1 MAKLRCRLCGGKLVN
16 NRCTFCGLDNSCY
29 DRDRTYQKTFSD
41 QRRVERNAERG
52 TPAQPV
58 QQPVQPQPVQKQP
71 VQKQPVRQGSVRPAM
86 PAKTA
91 SDPRSVYRKTGAPAP
106 KKSGWIAWITILI
119 IILCAF
125 ISFLSSGGFTLPDSF
140 GSITSDGTYS
150 DPSGESIDWDPY
162 TGVTRDIPADG
173 ETYETV
179 LGTGAYK
186 TGIHL
191 PEGVYEIE
199 SYNPNSKFHLSM
211 RLNYPN
217 GFDKKM
223 AKSDGRDLG
232 KLGGDIMIH
241 GRSGT
246 VGCFPVGDIAIEE
259 IFTICRLAPARRIPE
274 KGTAA
279 EGVVKEGG
287 QNASQGGFYPR
298 KVAVAAWRGSV
309 YRGRE
314 ICNVVVNPVQ
324 YDAAANK
331 ARAYSKI
338 TYKVRFVPKAG
349 ARAMAGA
356 PATKPVILP
365 ADNML
370 GNITMNGA
378 SAKAGDMAVKATG
391 VAAGDDTR
399 DYLIISVDKYAE
411 AVDRFAEWKELLGF
425 RVHKVLKGSWNS
437 DAVKAEV
444 EKAYAE
450 NPALYYLLIV
460 GDHDDVPGQYMEHH
474 ADDGDFSVHYTD
486 LYYGCMDGEGDIR
499 RAINSGVFYVLH
511 RDHGLVDCWENPYFS
526 VKHVDM
532 LQNGDLLPVVFCV
545 NCDNGAFQ
553 ADCLA
558 ERFLRKQGGGA
569 VAVIAASDISYSGY
583 NDALACGLFDAI
595 WPEPGLRP
603 KFPGVNSLGG
613 ETPAPTYELGQILD
627 QAQVRVSETFGS
639 PDPSVSS
646 NEKNDSFCRIVT
658 KEIYHCFGDPSMQI
672 CTEMPAPFS
681 GVSVTRGNGCVTVGN
696 GGETARI
703 TFVNRRTGEV
713 VSHIAPSAVY
723 TTADFEDVDV
733 CVSGHNR
740 IPYIDAG
747 KLTGIESVQ
756 TDKAAADGDEPMYDL
771 SGIRLYKE
779 PQKGI
784 YIKGHKKTVAGER

>member
-1 MAKLRCRLCGGKLVN
+1 MVVATCAEAYARTEVSHKGGVDAPQRTLQRTDDGITVAYTFAGNAPSACNDGDGGCVWRIEGFGLRDAPGGYATPFRVDAFAVPEG
-16 NRCTFCGLDNSCY
+16 CTA
-29 DRDRTYQKTFSD
+29 
-41 QRRVERNAERG
+41 V
-52 TPAQPV
+52 V
-58 QQPVQPQPVQKQP
+58 
-71 VQKQPVRQGSVRPAM
+71 
-86 PAKTA
+86 
-91 SDPRSVYRKTGAPAP
+91 
-106 KKSGWIAWITILI
+106 
-119 IILCAF
+119 
-125 ISFLSSGGFTLPDSF
+125 
-140 GSITSDGTYS
+140 
-150 DPSGESIDWDPY
+150 
-162 TGVTRDIPADG
+162 
-173 ETYETV
+173 ETV
-179 LGTGAYK
+179 DSAFVDY
-186 TGIHL
+186 
-191 PEGVYEIE
+191 
-199 SYNPNSKFHLSM
+199 
-211 RLNYPN
+211 
-217 GFDKKM
+217 D
-223 AKSDGRDLG
+223 
-232 KLGGDIMIH
+232 
-241 GRSGT
+241 
-246 VGCFPVGDIAIEE
+246 
-259 IFTICRLAPARRIPE
+259 CRLAPARRIPE

-356 PATKPVILP
+356 PTTKPVILP

-378 SAKAGDMAVKATG
+378 SAKAGDMAVKAPG

-486 LYYGCMDGEGDIR
+486 LYYGCMDGEGDETPDIYRGRLSVSSPEEAATVVDKIIGYEKRPPTDAGFYERGVNCADYLDNDNGVADDYEDRRYVQTAEEIRAYMLGQGKDVERVYSTNYEITPKYWNRNYFSFGEPIPEDMLKPAFAWDGNEGDIR

-681 GVSVTRGNGCVTVGN
+681 GVLVTRGNGCVTVGN

-756 TDKAAADGDEPMYDL
+756 TDKAAADGDELMYDL
-771 SGIRLYKE
+771 PGIRLYKE

>member
-1 MAKLRCRLCGGKLVN
+1 MVVGTCAEAYARTEVSHKGGVDAPQRTVQRTDDGITVAYMFTGNVPSACNDGDGGCVWRIDGFGLRDAPGGYATPFRVDAFAVPEG
-16 NRCTFCGLDNSCY
+16 CTA
-29 DRDRTYQKTFSD
+29 
-41 QRRVERNAERG
+41 V
-52 TPAQPV
+52 V
-58 QQPVQPQPVQKQP
+58 
-71 VQKQPVRQGSVRPAM
+71 
-86 PAKTA
+86 
-91 SDPRSVYRKTGAPAP
+91 
-106 KKSGWIAWITILI
+106 
-119 IILCAF
+119 
-125 ISFLSSGGFTLPDSF
+125 
-140 GSITSDGTYS
+140 
-150 DPSGESIDWDPY
+150 
-162 TGVTRDIPADG
+162 
-173 ETYETV
+173 ETV
-179 LGTGAYK
+179 DSAFVDY
-186 TGIHL
+186 
-191 PEGVYEIE
+191 
-199 SYNPNSKFHLSM
+199 
-211 RLNYPN
+211 
-217 GFDKKM
+217 D
-223 AKSDGRDLG
+223 
-232 KLGGDIMIH
+232 
-241 GRSGT
+241 
-246 VGCFPVGDIAIEE
+246 
-259 IFTICRLAPARRIPE
+259 CRLAPARRIPE

-411 AVDRFAEWKELLGF
+411 AVDRFAAWKELLGF

-486 LYYGCMDGEGDIR
+486 LYYGCMDGECDETPDIYRGRLSVSSPEEAATVVDKIIGYEKRPPTDAGFYERGVNCADYLDNDNGVADDYEDRRYVQTAEEIRAYMLGQGKDVERVYSTNYEITPKYWNRNYFSFGEPIPEDMLKPAFAWDGNEGDIR

-756 TDKAAADGDEPMYDL
+756 TDKAAADGDGPMYDL

>member
-1 MAKLRCRLCGGKLVN
+1 MVVATCAEAYARTEVSHKGGVDAPQRTVQRTDDGITVAYTFTGNGPSACNAGDGGCVWRIEGFGLRDAPGGYATPFRVDAFAVPEG
-16 NRCTFCGLDNSCY
+16 CTA
-29 DRDRTYQKTFSD
+29 
-41 QRRVERNAERG
+41 V
-52 TPAQPV
+52 V
-58 QQPVQPQPVQKQP
+58 
-71 VQKQPVRQGSVRPAM
+71 
-86 PAKTA
+86 
-91 SDPRSVYRKTGAPAP
+91 
-106 KKSGWIAWITILI
+106 
-119 IILCAF
+119 
-125 ISFLSSGGFTLPDSF
+125 
-140 GSITSDGTYS
+140 
-150 DPSGESIDWDPY
+150 
-162 TGVTRDIPADG
+162 
-173 ETYETV
+173 ETV
-179 LGTGAYK
+179 DSAFVDY
-186 TGIHL
+186 
-191 PEGVYEIE
+191 
-199 SYNPNSKFHLSM
+199 
-211 RLNYPN
+211 
-217 GFDKKM
+217 D
-223 AKSDGRDLG
+223 
-232 KLGGDIMIH
+232 
-241 GRSGT
+241 
-246 VGCFPVGDIAIEE
+246 
-259 IFTICRLAPARRIPE
+259 CRLAPARRIPE

-287 QNASQGGFYPR
+287 QNASQGGFFPR
-298 KVAVAAWRGSV
+298 NVAAAAGRVDV

-314 ICNVVVNPVQ
+314 ICNIVVNPVQ

-331 ARAYSKI
+331 ARAYTRI

-349 ARAMAGA
+349 ARTAAGA
-356 PATKPVILP
+356 PAAKPVVLP
-365 ADNML
+365 GDNML

-460 GDHDDVPGQYMEHH
+460 GDHDDVPGQYVEHH
-474 ADDGDFSVHYTD
+474 ADDGHFSVHYTD
-486 LYYGCMDGEGDIR
+486 LYYGCMDGEGDETPDIYRGRLSVSSPEEAATVVDKIIGYEKTPPTDAGFYERGVNCADYLDNDNGVADDYEDRRYVQTAEEIR
-499 RAINSGVFYVLH
+499 AYMLGQGKDVERVYSTNYEITPKYWNRNYFSFGEPIPEDMLKPAFAWDGNEGDIRAAINGGVFYVLH

-756 TDKAAADGDEPMYDL
+756 TDKAAADGDGPMYDL

>member
-1 MAKLRCRLCGGKLVN
+1 MVVATCAEAYARTEVSHKGGVDAPQRTVQRTDDGITVAYTFAGNAPSACNDGDGGCVWRIEGFGLRDAPGGYATPFRVDAFAVPEG
-16 NRCTFCGLDNSCY
+16 CTA
-29 DRDRTYQKTFSD
+29 
-41 QRRVERNAERG
+41 V
-52 TPAQPV
+52 V
-58 QQPVQPQPVQKQP
+58 
-71 VQKQPVRQGSVRPAM
+71 
-86 PAKTA
+86 
-91 SDPRSVYRKTGAPAP
+91 
-106 KKSGWIAWITILI
+106 
-119 IILCAF
+119 
-125 ISFLSSGGFTLPDSF
+125 
-140 GSITSDGTYS
+140 
-150 DPSGESIDWDPY
+150 
-162 TGVTRDIPADG
+162 
-173 ETYETV
+173 ETV
-179 LGTGAYK
+179 DSAFVDY
-186 TGIHL
+186 
-191 PEGVYEIE
+191 
-199 SYNPNSKFHLSM
+199 
-211 RLNYPN
+211 
-217 GFDKKM
+217 D
-223 AKSDGRDLG
+223 
-232 KLGGDIMIH
+232 
-241 GRSGT
+241 
-246 VGCFPVGDIAIEE
+246 
-259 IFTICRLAPARRIPE
+259 CRLAPARRIPE

-486 LYYGCMDGEGDIR
+486 LYYGCMDGEGDETPDIYRGRLSVSSPEEAATVVDKIIGYEKRPPTDAGFYERGVNCADYLDNDNGVADDYEDRRYVQTAEEIRAYMLGQGKDVERVYSTNYEITPKYWNRNYFSFGEPIPEDMLKPAFAWDGNEGDIR

-756 TDKAAADGDEPMYDL
+756 TDKAAADGDGPMYDL

>member
-1 MAKLRCRLCGGKLVN
+1 MVVATCAEAYARTEVSHKGGVEAPQRTVQRTDDGITVAYTFTGNGPSACNARDGGCVWRIEGFGLRDAPGGYATPFRVDAFAVPEG
-16 NRCTFCGLDNSCY
+16 CT
-29 DRDRTYQKTFSD
+29 T
-41 QRRVERNAERG
+41 V
-52 TPAQPV
+52 V
-58 QQPVQPQPVQKQP
+58 
-71 VQKQPVRQGSVRPAM
+71 
-86 PAKTA
+86 
-91 SDPRSVYRKTGAPAP
+91 
-106 KKSGWIAWITILI
+106 
-119 IILCAF
+119 
-125 ISFLSSGGFTLPDSF
+125 
-140 GSITSDGTYS
+140 
-150 DPSGESIDWDPY
+150 
-162 TGVTRDIPADG
+162 
-173 ETYETV
+173 ETV
-179 LGTGAYK
+179 DSAFVDY
-186 TGIHL
+186 
-191 PEGVYEIE
+191 
-199 SYNPNSKFHLSM
+199 
-211 RLNYPN
+211 
-217 GFDKKM
+217 D
-223 AKSDGRDLG
+223 
-232 KLGGDIMIH
+232 
-241 GRSGT
+241 
-246 VGCFPVGDIAIEE
+246 
-259 IFTICRLAPARRIPE
+259 CRLAPARRIPE

-279 EGVVKEGG
+279 EGVVKESG
-287 QNASQGGFYPR
+287 QNASQGGFFPR
-298 KVAVAAWRGSV
+298 NVAVAAWRGSV

-486 LYYGCMDGEGDIR
+486 LYYGCMDGEDDETPDIYRGRLSVSSPEEAATVVDKIIGYEKTPPTDAGFYERGVNCADYLDNDNGVADDYEDRRYVQTAEEIRAYMLGQGKDVERVYSTNYEITPKYWNRNYFSFGEPIPEDMLKPAFAWDGNEGDIR

>member
-1 MAKLRCRLCGGKLVN
+1 MLVVAAWAGAYARPEMPQDGGVEAPQRTVQRTDDGITVAYTFTGNGPSACNARDGGCVWRIEGFGLRDAPGGYATPFRVDAFAVPEG
-16 NRCTFCGLDNSCY
+16 CT
-29 DRDRTYQKTFSD
+29 T
-41 QRRVERNAERG
+41 V
-52 TPAQPV
+52 V
-58 QQPVQPQPVQKQP
+58 
-71 VQKQPVRQGSVRPAM
+71 
-86 PAKTA
+86 
-91 SDPRSVYRKTGAPAP
+91 
-106 KKSGWIAWITILI
+106 
-119 IILCAF
+119 
-125 ISFLSSGGFTLPDSF
+125 
-140 GSITSDGTYS
+140 
-150 DPSGESIDWDPY
+150 
-162 TGVTRDIPADG
+162 
-173 ETYETV
+173 ETV
-179 LGTGAYK
+179 DSAFVDY
-186 TGIHL
+186 
-191 PEGVYEIE
+191 
-199 SYNPNSKFHLSM
+199 
-211 RLNYPN
+211 
-217 GFDKKM
+217 D
-223 AKSDGRDLG
+223 
-232 KLGGDIMIH
+232 
-241 GRSGT
+241 
-246 VGCFPVGDIAIEE
+246 
-259 IFTICRLAPARRIPE
+259 CRLAPARRIPE

-287 QNASQGGFYPR
+287 QNASQGGFFPR
-298 KVAVAAWRGSV
+298 NVAAAAGRVDV
-309 YRGRE
+309 YRGQE
-314 ICNVVVNPVQ
+314 ICNIVVNPVQ

-331 ARAYSKI
+331 ARAYTRI

-349 ARAMAGA
+349 ARTAAGA
-356 PATKPVILP
+356 PAAKPVVLP
-365 ADNML
+365 GDNML

-437 DAVKAEV
+437 DEVKAEV

-486 LYYGCMDGEGDIR
+486 LYYGCMDGECDETPDIYRGRLSVSSPEEAATVVDKIIGYEKRPPTDAGFYERGVNCADYLDNDNGVADDYEDRRYVQTAEEIRAYMLGQGKDVERVYSTNYEITPKYWNRNYFSFGEPIPEDMLKPAFAWDGNEGDIR

-723 TTADFEDVDV
+723 TTTDFEDVDV

>member
-1 MAKLRCRLCGGKLVN
+1 MVVATCAEAYARTEVSHKGGVDAPQRTLQRTDDGITVAYTFAGNAPSACNDGDGGCVWRIDGFGLRDAPGCYATPFRVDAFAVPEG
-16 NRCTFCGLDNSCY
+16 CTA
-29 DRDRTYQKTFSD
+29 
-41 QRRVERNAERG
+41 V
-52 TPAQPV
+52 V
-58 QQPVQPQPVQKQP
+58 
-71 VQKQPVRQGSVRPAM
+71 
-86 PAKTA
+86 
-91 SDPRSVYRKTGAPAP
+91 
-106 KKSGWIAWITILI
+106 
-119 IILCAF
+119 
-125 ISFLSSGGFTLPDSF
+125 
-140 GSITSDGTYS
+140 
-150 DPSGESIDWDPY
+150 
-162 TGVTRDIPADG
+162 
-173 ETYETV
+173 ETV
-179 LGTGAYK
+179 DSAFVDY
-186 TGIHL
+186 
-191 PEGVYEIE
+191 
-199 SYNPNSKFHLSM
+199 
-211 RLNYPN
+211 
-217 GFDKKM
+217 D
-223 AKSDGRDLG
+223 
-232 KLGGDIMIH
+232 
-241 GRSGT
+241 
-246 VGCFPVGDIAIEE
+246 
-259 IFTICRLAPARRIPE
+259 CRLAPARRIPE

-486 LYYGCMDGEGDIR
+486 LYYGCMDGECDETPDIYRGRLSVSSPEEAATVVDKIIGYEKRPPTDAGFYERGVNCADYLDNDNGVADDYEDRRYVQTAEEIRAYMLGQGKDVERVYSTNYEITPKYWNRNYFSFGEPIPEDMLKPAFAWDGNEGDIR

-740 IPYIDAG
+740 IAYIDAG

-756 TDKAAADGDEPMYDL
+756 TDKAAADGDGPMYDL

>member
-1 MAKLRCRLCGGKLVN
+1 MLVVAAWAGAYARPEMPQDGGVDAPQRTLQRTDDGITVAYTFAGNAPSACNDGDGGCVWRIDGFGLRDAPGGYATPFRVDAFAVPEG
-16 NRCTFCGLDNSCY
+16 CTA
-29 DRDRTYQKTFSD
+29 
-41 QRRVERNAERG
+41 V
-52 TPAQPV
+52 V
-58 QQPVQPQPVQKQP
+58 
-71 VQKQPVRQGSVRPAM
+71 
-86 PAKTA
+86 
-91 SDPRSVYRKTGAPAP
+91 
-106 KKSGWIAWITILI
+106 
-119 IILCAF
+119 
-125 ISFLSSGGFTLPDSF
+125 
-140 GSITSDGTYS
+140 
-150 DPSGESIDWDPY
+150 
-162 TGVTRDIPADG
+162 
-173 ETYETV
+173 ETV
-179 LGTGAYK
+179 DSAFVDY
-186 TGIHL
+186 
-191 PEGVYEIE
+191 
-199 SYNPNSKFHLSM
+199 
-211 RLNYPN
+211 
-217 GFDKKM
+217 D
-223 AKSDGRDLG
+223 
-232 KLGGDIMIH
+232 
-241 GRSGT
+241 
-246 VGCFPVGDIAIEE
+246 
-259 IFTICRLAPARRIPE
+259 CRLAPARRIPE

-486 LYYGCMDGEGDIR
+486 LYYGCMDGECDETPDIYRGRLSVSSPEEAATVVDKIIGYEKRPPTDAGFYERGVNCADYLDNDNGVADDYEDRRYVQTAEEIRAYMLGQGKDVERVYSTNYEITPKYWNRNYFSFGEPIPEDMLKPAFAWDGNEGDIR

-756 TDKAAADGDEPMYDL
+756 TDKAAADGDGPMYDL

-784 YIKGHKKTVAGER
+784 YIKDHKKTVAGER

>member
-1 MAKLRCRLCGGKLVN
+1 MLVVAAWAGAYARPEMPQDGGVEAPQRTVQRTDDGITVAYTFTGNGPSACNARDGGCVWRIEGFGLRDAPGGYATPFRVDAFAVPEG
-16 NRCTFCGLDNSCY
+16 CT
-29 DRDRTYQKTFSD
+29 T
-41 QRRVERNAERG
+41 V
-52 TPAQPV
+52 V
-58 QQPVQPQPVQKQP
+58 
-71 VQKQPVRQGSVRPAM
+71 
-86 PAKTA
+86 
-91 SDPRSVYRKTGAPAP
+91 
-106 KKSGWIAWITILI
+106 
-119 IILCAF
+119 
-125 ISFLSSGGFTLPDSF
+125 
-140 GSITSDGTYS
+140 
-150 DPSGESIDWDPY
+150 
-162 TGVTRDIPADG
+162 
-173 ETYETV
+173 ETV
-179 LGTGAYK
+179 DSAFVDY
-186 TGIHL
+186 
-191 PEGVYEIE
+191 
-199 SYNPNSKFHLSM
+199 
-211 RLNYPN
+211 
-217 GFDKKM
+217 D
-223 AKSDGRDLG
+223 
-232 KLGGDIMIH
+232 
-241 GRSGT
+241 
-246 VGCFPVGDIAIEE
+246 
-259 IFTICRLAPARRIPE
+259 CRLAPARRIPE

-287 QNASQGGFYPR
+287 QNASQGGFFPR
-298 KVAVAAWRGSV
+298 NVAAAAGRVDV

-486 LYYGCMDGEGDIR
+486 LYYGCMDGECDETPDIYRGRLSVSSPEEAATVVDKIIGYEKRPPTDAGFYERGVNCADYLDNDNGVADDYEDRRYVQTAEEIRAYMLGQGKDVERVYSTNYEITPKYWNRNYFSFGEPIPEDMLKPAFAWDGNEGDIR

-658 KEIYHCFGDPSMQI
+658 KEIYHCFGDPSLQI
-672 CTEMPAPFS
+672 RTEMPAPFS

>member
-1 MAKLRCRLCGGKLVN
+1 MVVATCAEAYARTEVSHKGGVDAPQRTVQRTDDGITVAYMFTGNVPSACNAGDGGCVWRIEGFGLRDAPGGYATPFRVDAFAVPEG
-16 NRCTFCGLDNSCY
+16 CTA
-29 DRDRTYQKTFSD
+29 
-41 QRRVERNAERG
+41 V
-52 TPAQPV
+52 V
-58 QQPVQPQPVQKQP
+58 
-71 VQKQPVRQGSVRPAM
+71 
-86 PAKTA
+86 
-91 SDPRSVYRKTGAPAP
+91 
-106 KKSGWIAWITILI
+106 
-119 IILCAF
+119 
-125 ISFLSSGGFTLPDSF
+125 
-140 GSITSDGTYS
+140 
-150 DPSGESIDWDPY
+150 
-162 TGVTRDIPADG
+162 
-173 ETYETV
+173 ETV
-179 LGTGAYK
+179 DSAFVDY
-186 TGIHL
+186 
-191 PEGVYEIE
+191 
-199 SYNPNSKFHLSM
+199 
-211 RLNYPN
+211 
-217 GFDKKM
+217 D
-223 AKSDGRDLG
+223 
-232 KLGGDIMIH
+232 
-241 GRSGT
+241 
-246 VGCFPVGDIAIEE
+246 
-259 IFTICRLAPARRIPE
+259 CRLAPARRIPE

-486 LYYGCMDGEGDIR
+486 LYYGCMDGECDETPDIYRGRLSVSSPEEAATVVDKIIGYEKRPPTDAGFYERGVNCADYLDNDNGVADDYEDRRYVQTAEEIRAYMLGQGKDVERVYSTNYEITPKYWNRNYFSFGEPIPEDMLKPAFAWDGNEGDIR

>member
-1 MAKLRCRLCGGKLVN
+1 MVVATCAEAYARTEVSHKGGVDAPQRTVQRTDDGITVAYMFTGNVPSACNAGDGGCVWRIEGFGLRDAPGGYATPFRVDAFAVPEG
-16 NRCTFCGLDNSCY
+16 CTA
-29 DRDRTYQKTFSD
+29 
-41 QRRVERNAERG
+41 V
-52 TPAQPV
+52 V
-58 QQPVQPQPVQKQP
+58 
-71 VQKQPVRQGSVRPAM
+71 
-86 PAKTA
+86 
-91 SDPRSVYRKTGAPAP
+91 
-106 KKSGWIAWITILI
+106 
-119 IILCAF
+119 
-125 ISFLSSGGFTLPDSF
+125 
-140 GSITSDGTYS
+140 
-150 DPSGESIDWDPY
+150 
-162 TGVTRDIPADG
+162 
-173 ETYETV
+173 ETV
-179 LGTGAYK
+179 DSAFVDY
-186 TGIHL
+186 
-191 PEGVYEIE
+191 
-199 SYNPNSKFHLSM
+199 
-211 RLNYPN
+211 
-217 GFDKKM
+217 D
-223 AKSDGRDLG
+223 
-232 KLGGDIMIH
+232 
-241 GRSGT
+241 
-246 VGCFPVGDIAIEE
+246 
-259 IFTICRLAPARRIPE
+259 CRLAPARRIPE

-279 EGVVKEGG
+279 EGVVKESG
-287 QNASQGGFYPR
+287 QNASQGGFFPR
-298 KVAVAAWRGSV
+298 NVAAAAGRVDV

-331 ARAYSKI
+331 ARAYTKI
-338 TYKVRFVPKAG
+338 TYRVRFVPKSG

-370 GNITMNGA
+370 GNITMNVA

-486 LYYGCMDGEGDIR
+486 LYYGCMDGECDETPDIYRGRLSVSSPEEAATVVDKIIGYEKTPPTDAGFYERGVNCADYLDNDNGVADDYEDRRYVQTAEEIRAYMLGQGKDVERVYSTNYEITPKYWNRNYFSFGEPIPEDMLKPAFAWDGNEGDIR

>member
-1 MAKLRCRLCGGKLVN
+1 MKRVYGISKLLVAALVVATCAEAYARTEVSHKGGVEAPQRTVQRTDDGITVAYTFTGNGPSACNARDGGCVWRIEGFGLRDAPGGYATPFRVDAFAVPEG
-16 NRCTFCGLDNSCY
+16 CT
-29 DRDRTYQKTFSD
+29 T
-41 QRRVERNAERG
+41 V
-52 TPAQPV
+52 V
-58 QQPVQPQPVQKQP
+58 
-71 VQKQPVRQGSVRPAM
+71 
-86 PAKTA
+86 
-91 SDPRSVYRKTGAPAP
+91 
-106 KKSGWIAWITILI
+106 
-119 IILCAF
+119 
-125 ISFLSSGGFTLPDSF
+125 
-140 GSITSDGTYS
+140 
-150 DPSGESIDWDPY
+150 
-162 TGVTRDIPADG
+162 
-173 ETYETV
+173 ETV
-179 LGTGAYK
+179 DSAFVDY
-186 TGIHL
+186 
-191 PEGVYEIE
+191 
-199 SYNPNSKFHLSM
+199 
-211 RLNYPN
+211 
-217 GFDKKM
+217 D
-223 AKSDGRDLG
+223 
-232 KLGGDIMIH
+232 
-241 GRSGT
+241 
-246 VGCFPVGDIAIEE
+246 
-259 IFTICRLAPARRIPE
+259 CRLAPARRIPE

-279 EGVVKEGG
+279 EGVVKESG
-287 QNASQGGFYPR
+287 QNASQGGFFPR
-298 KVAVAAWRGSV
+298 NVAIAAWRGSV

-411 AVDRFAEWKELLGF
+411 AVDRFAAWKELLGF

-486 LYYGCMDGEGDIR
+486 LYYGCMDGEDDETPDIYRGRLSVSSPEEAATVVDKIIGYEKTPPTDAGFYERGVNCADYLDNDNGVADDYEDRRYVQTAEEIRAYMLGQGKDVERVYSTNYEITPKYWTRNYFSFGEPIPEDMLKPAFAWDGNEGDIR

>member
-1 MAKLRCRLCGGKLVN
+1 MLVVAAWAGAYARPEMPQDGGVEAPQRTVQRTDDGITVAYTFTGNGPSACNARDGGCVWRIEGFGLRDAPGGYATPFRVDAFAVPEG
-16 NRCTFCGLDNSCY
+16 CT
-29 DRDRTYQKTFSD
+29 T
-41 QRRVERNAERG
+41 V
-52 TPAQPV
+52 V
-58 QQPVQPQPVQKQP
+58 
-71 VQKQPVRQGSVRPAM
+71 
-86 PAKTA
+86 
-91 SDPRSVYRKTGAPAP
+91 
-106 KKSGWIAWITILI
+106 
-119 IILCAF
+119 
-125 ISFLSSGGFTLPDSF
+125 
-140 GSITSDGTYS
+140 
-150 DPSGESIDWDPY
+150 
-162 TGVTRDIPADG
+162 
-173 ETYETV
+173 ETV
-179 LGTGAYK
+179 DSAFVDY
-186 TGIHL
+186 
-191 PEGVYEIE
+191 
-199 SYNPNSKFHLSM
+199 
-211 RLNYPN
+211 
-217 GFDKKM
+217 D
-223 AKSDGRDLG
+223 
-232 KLGGDIMIH
+232 
-241 GRSGT
+241 
-246 VGCFPVGDIAIEE
+246 
-259 IFTICRLAPARRIPE
+259 CRLAPARRIPE

-287 QNASQGGFYPR
+287 QNASQGGFFPR
-298 KVAVAAWRGSV
+298 NVAAAAGRVDV

-486 LYYGCMDGEGDIR
+486 LYYGCMDGECDETPDIYRGRLSVSSPEEAATVVDKIIGYEKRPPTDAGFYERGVNCADYLDNDNGVADDYEDRRYVQTAEEIRAYMLGQGKDVERVYSTNYEITPKYWNRNYFSFGEPIPEDMLKPAFAWDGSEGDIR

>member
-1 MAKLRCRLCGGKLVN
+1 MVVATCAEAYARTEVSHKGGVEAPQRTVQRTDDGITVAYTFTGNGPSACNARDGGCVWRIEGFGLRDAPGGYATPFRVDAFAVPEG
-16 NRCTFCGLDNSCY
+16 CT
-29 DRDRTYQKTFSD
+29 T
-41 QRRVERNAERG
+41 V
-52 TPAQPV
+52 V
-58 QQPVQPQPVQKQP
+58 
-71 VQKQPVRQGSVRPAM
+71 
-86 PAKTA
+86 
-91 SDPRSVYRKTGAPAP
+91 
-106 KKSGWIAWITILI
+106 
-119 IILCAF
+119 
-125 ISFLSSGGFTLPDSF
+125 
-140 GSITSDGTYS
+140 
-150 DPSGESIDWDPY
+150 
-162 TGVTRDIPADG
+162 
-173 ETYETV
+173 ETV
-179 LGTGAYK
+179 DSAFVDY
-186 TGIHL
+186 
-191 PEGVYEIE
+191 
-199 SYNPNSKFHLSM
+199 
-211 RLNYPN
+211 
-217 GFDKKM
+217 D
-223 AKSDGRDLG
+223 
-232 KLGGDIMIH
+232 
-241 GRSGT
+241 
-246 VGCFPVGDIAIEE
+246 
-259 IFTICRLAPARRIPE
+259 CRLAPARRIPE

-279 EGVVKEGG
+279 EGVVKESG
-287 QNASQGGFYPR
+287 QNASQGGFFPR
-298 KVAVAAWRGSV
+298 NVAVAAWRGSV

-411 AVDRFAEWKELLGF
+411 AVDRFAAWKELLGF

-486 LYYGCMDGEGDIR
+486 LYYGCMDGEDDETPDIYRGRLSVSSPEEAATVVDKIIGYEKTPPTDAGFYERGVNCADYLDNDNGVADDYEDRRYVQTAEEIRAYMLGQGKDVERVYSTNYEITPKYWNRNYFSFGEPIPEDMLKPAFAWDGNEGDIR

>member
-1 MAKLRCRLCGGKLVN
+1 MVVATCAEAYARTEVSHKGGVDAPQRTVQRTDDGITVAYTFAGNAPSACNDGDGGCVWRIEGFGLRDAPGGYATPFRVDAFAVPEG
-16 NRCTFCGLDNSCY
+16 CTA
-29 DRDRTYQKTFSD
+29 
-41 QRRVERNAERG
+41 V
-52 TPAQPV
+52 V
-58 QQPVQPQPVQKQP
+58 
-71 VQKQPVRQGSVRPAM
+71 
-86 PAKTA
+86 
-91 SDPRSVYRKTGAPAP
+91 
-106 KKSGWIAWITILI
+106 
-119 IILCAF
+119 
-125 ISFLSSGGFTLPDSF
+125 
-140 GSITSDGTYS
+140 
-150 DPSGESIDWDPY
+150 
-162 TGVTRDIPADG
+162 
-173 ETYETV
+173 ETV
-179 LGTGAYK
+179 DSAFVDY
-186 TGIHL
+186 
-191 PEGVYEIE
+191 
-199 SYNPNSKFHLSM
+199 
-211 RLNYPN
+211 
-217 GFDKKM
+217 D
-223 AKSDGRDLG
+223 
-232 KLGGDIMIH
+232 
-241 GRSGT
+241 
-246 VGCFPVGDIAIEE
+246 
-259 IFTICRLAPARRIPE
+259 CRLAPARRIPE

-349 ARAMAGA
+349 ARATAGA

-486 LYYGCMDGEGDIR
+486 LYYGCMDGECDETPDIYRGRLSVSSPEEAATVVDKIIGYEKRPPTDAGFYERGVNCADYLDNDNGVADDYEDRRYVQTAEEIRAYMLGQGKDVERVYSTNYEITPKYWNRNYFSFGEPIPEDMLKPAFAWDGNEGDIR

-756 TDKAAADGDEPMYDL
+756 TDKAAADGDGPMYDL

>member
-1 MAKLRCRLCGGKLVN
+1 MVVATCAEAYARTEVSHKGGVDAPQRTLQRTDDGITVAYTFAGNAPSACNDGDGGCVWRIDGFGLRDAPGGYATPFRVDAFAVPEG
-16 NRCTFCGLDNSCY
+16 CT
-29 DRDRTYQKTFSD
+29 T
-41 QRRVERNAERG
+41 V
-52 TPAQPV
+52 V
-58 QQPVQPQPVQKQP
+58 
-71 VQKQPVRQGSVRPAM
+71 
-86 PAKTA
+86 
-91 SDPRSVYRKTGAPAP
+91 
-106 KKSGWIAWITILI
+106 
-119 IILCAF
+119 
-125 ISFLSSGGFTLPDSF
+125 
-140 GSITSDGTYS
+140 
-150 DPSGESIDWDPY
+150 
-162 TGVTRDIPADG
+162 
-173 ETYETV
+173 ETV
-179 LGTGAYK
+179 DSAFVDY
-186 TGIHL
+186 
-191 PEGVYEIE
+191 
-199 SYNPNSKFHLSM
+199 
-211 RLNYPN
+211 
-217 GFDKKM
+217 D
-223 AKSDGRDLG
+223 
-232 KLGGDIMIH
+232 
-241 GRSGT
+241 
-246 VGCFPVGDIAIEE
+246 
-259 IFTICRLAPARRIPE
+259 CRLAPARRIPE

-287 QNASQGGFYPR
+287 QNASQGGFFPR
-298 KVAVAAWRGSV
+298 NVAAAAGRVDV

-437 DAVKAEV
+437 DEVKAEV

-486 LYYGCMDGEGDIR
+486 LYYGCMDGECDETPDIYRGRLSVSSPEEAATVVDKIIGYEKTPPTDAGFYERGVNCADYLDNDNGVADDYEDRRYVQTAEEIRAYMLGQGKDVERVYSTNYEITPKYWNRNYFSFGEPIPEDMLKPAFAWDGNEGDIR
-499 RAINSGVFYVLH
+499 AAINGGVFYVLH

>member
-1 MAKLRCRLCGGKLVN
+1 MVVATCAEAYARTEVSHKGGVDAPQRTVQRTDDGITVAYTFAGNAPSACNDGDGGCVWRIEGFGLRDAPGGYAAPFRVDAFAVPEG
-16 NRCTFCGLDNSCY
+16 CTA
-29 DRDRTYQKTFSD
+29 
-41 QRRVERNAERG
+41 V
-52 TPAQPV
+52 V
-58 QQPVQPQPVQKQP
+58 
-71 VQKQPVRQGSVRPAM
+71 
-86 PAKTA
+86 
-91 SDPRSVYRKTGAPAP
+91 
-106 KKSGWIAWITILI
+106 
-119 IILCAF
+119 
-125 ISFLSSGGFTLPDSF
+125 
-140 GSITSDGTYS
+140 
-150 DPSGESIDWDPY
+150 
-162 TGVTRDIPADG
+162 
-173 ETYETV
+173 ETV
-179 LGTGAYK
+179 DSAFVDY
-186 TGIHL
+186 
-191 PEGVYEIE
+191 
-199 SYNPNSKFHLSM
+199 
-211 RLNYPN
+211 
-217 GFDKKM
+217 D
-223 AKSDGRDLG
+223 
-232 KLGGDIMIH
+232 
-241 GRSGT
+241 
-246 VGCFPVGDIAIEE
+246 
-259 IFTICRLAPARRIPE
+259 CRLAPARRIPE

-486 LYYGCMDGEGDIR
+486 LYYGCMDGEGDETPDIYRGRLSVSSPEEAATVVDKIIGYEKRPPTDAGFYERGVNCADYLDNDNGVADDYEDRRYVQTAEEIRAYMLGQGKDVERVYSTNYEITPKYWNRNYFSFGEPIPEDMLKPAFAWDGNEGDIR

-756 TDKAAADGDEPMYDL
+756 TDKAAADGDGPMYDL

>member
-1 MAKLRCRLCGGKLVN
+1 MVVATCAEAYARTEVSHKGGVDAPQRTVQRTDDGITVAYTFAGNAPSACNDGDGGCVWRIDGFGLRDAPGGYATPFRVDAFAVPEG
-16 NRCTFCGLDNSCY
+16 CTA
-29 DRDRTYQKTFSD
+29 
-41 QRRVERNAERG
+41 V
-52 TPAQPV
+52 V
-58 QQPVQPQPVQKQP
+58 
-71 VQKQPVRQGSVRPAM
+71 
-86 PAKTA
+86 
-91 SDPRSVYRKTGAPAP
+91 
-106 KKSGWIAWITILI
+106 
-119 IILCAF
+119 
-125 ISFLSSGGFTLPDSF
+125 
-140 GSITSDGTYS
+140 
-150 DPSGESIDWDPY
+150 
-162 TGVTRDIPADG
+162 
-173 ETYETV
+173 ETV
-179 LGTGAYK
+179 DSAFVDY
-186 TGIHL
+186 
-191 PEGVYEIE
+191 
-199 SYNPNSKFHLSM
+199 
-211 RLNYPN
+211 
-217 GFDKKM
+217 D
-223 AKSDGRDLG
+223 
-232 KLGGDIMIH
+232 
-241 GRSGT
+241 
-246 VGCFPVGDIAIEE
+246 
-259 IFTICRLAPARRIPE
+259 CRLAPARRIPE

-378 SAKAGDMAVKATG
+378 SAKAGDMAVKATD

-486 LYYGCMDGEGDIR
+486 LYYGCMDGECDETPDIYRGRLSVSSPEEAATVVDKIIGYEKRPPTDAGFYERGVNCADYLDNDNGVADDYEDRRYVQTAEEIRAYMLGQGKDVERVYSTNYEITPKYWNRNYFSFGEPIPEDMLKPAFAWDGNEGDIR
-499 RAINSGVFYVLH
+499 RAINGGVFYVLH

-756 TDKAAADGDEPMYDL
+756 TDKAAADGDGPMYDL

>member
-1 MAKLRCRLCGGKLVN
+1 MVVATCAEAYARTEVSRKGGVDAPQRTLQRTDDGITVAYTFAGNAPSACNDGDGGCVWRIDGFGLRDAPGGYATPFRVDAFAVPEG
-16 NRCTFCGLDNSCY
+16 CTA
-29 DRDRTYQKTFSD
+29 
-41 QRRVERNAERG
+41 V
-52 TPAQPV
+52 V
-58 QQPVQPQPVQKQP
+58 
-71 VQKQPVRQGSVRPAM
+71 
-86 PAKTA
+86 
-91 SDPRSVYRKTGAPAP
+91 
-106 KKSGWIAWITILI
+106 
-119 IILCAF
+119 
-125 ISFLSSGGFTLPDSF
+125 
-140 GSITSDGTYS
+140 
-150 DPSGESIDWDPY
+150 
-162 TGVTRDIPADG
+162 
-173 ETYETV
+173 ETV
-179 LGTGAYK
+179 DSAFVDY
-186 TGIHL
+186 
-191 PEGVYEIE
+191 
-199 SYNPNSKFHLSM
+199 
-211 RLNYPN
+211 
-217 GFDKKM
+217 D
-223 AKSDGRDLG
+223 
-232 KLGGDIMIH
+232 
-241 GRSGT
+241 
-246 VGCFPVGDIAIEE
+246 
-259 IFTICRLAPARRIPE
+259 CRLAPARRIPE

-279 EGVVKEGG
+279 EGVIKEGG

-298 KVAVAAWRGSV
+298 KVAVAAWRGFV

-331 ARAYSKI
+331 ARAYTKI
-338 TYKVRFVPKAG
+338 TYRVRFVPKAG
-349 ARAMAGA
+349 ARATAGA

-486 LYYGCMDGEGDIR
+486 LYYGCMDGECDETPDIYRGRLSVSSPEEAATVVDKIIGYEKRPPTDAGFYERGVNCADYLDNDNGVADDYEDRRYVQTAEEIRAYMLGQGKDVERVYSTNYEITPKYWNRNYFSFGEPIPEDMLKPAFAWDGNEGDIR

>member
-1 MAKLRCRLCGGKLVN
+1 MVVATCAEAYARTEVSHKGGVDAPQRTVQRTDDGITVAYTFTGNGPSACNAGDGGCVWRIEGFGLRDAPGGYATPFRVDAFAVPEG
-16 NRCTFCGLDNSCY
+16 CTA
-29 DRDRTYQKTFSD
+29 
-41 QRRVERNAERG
+41 V
-52 TPAQPV
+52 V
-58 QQPVQPQPVQKQP
+58 
-71 VQKQPVRQGSVRPAM
+71 
-86 PAKTA
+86 
-91 SDPRSVYRKTGAPAP
+91 
-106 KKSGWIAWITILI
+106 
-119 IILCAF
+119 
-125 ISFLSSGGFTLPDSF
+125 
-140 GSITSDGTYS
+140 
-150 DPSGESIDWDPY
+150 
-162 TGVTRDIPADG
+162 
-173 ETYETV
+173 ETV
-179 LGTGAYK
+179 DSAFVDY
-186 TGIHL
+186 
-191 PEGVYEIE
+191 
-199 SYNPNSKFHLSM
+199 
-211 RLNYPN
+211 
-217 GFDKKM
+217 D
-223 AKSDGRDLG
+223 
-232 KLGGDIMIH
+232 
-241 GRSGT
+241 
-246 VGCFPVGDIAIEE
+246 
-259 IFTICRLAPARRIPE
+259 CRLAPARRIPE

-287 QNASQGGFYPR
+287 QNASQGGFFPR
-298 KVAVAAWRGSV
+298 NVAAAAGRVDV

-314 ICNVVVNPVQ
+314 ICNIVVNPVQ

-331 ARAYSKI
+331 ARAYTRI

-349 ARAMAGA
+349 ARTAAGA
-356 PATKPVILP
+356 PAAKPVVLP
-365 ADNML
+365 GDNML

-460 GDHDDVPGQYMEHH
+460 GDHDDVPGQYVEHH

-486 LYYGCMDGEGDIR
+486 LYYGCMDGEGDETPDIYRGRLSVSSPEEAATVVDKIIGYEKTPPTDAGFYERGVNCADYLDNDNGVADDYEDRRYVQTAEEIR
-499 RAINSGVFYVLH
+499 AYMLGQGKDVERVYSTNYEITPKYWNRNYFSFGEPIPEDMLKPAFAWDGNEGDIRAAINGGVFYVLH

-756 TDKAAADGDEPMYDL
+756 TDKAAADGDGPMYDL

>member
-1 MAKLRCRLCGGKLVN
+1 MVVATCAEAYARTEVSHKGGVDAPQRTVQRTDDGITVAYTFAGNAPSACNDGDGGCVWRIDGFGLRDAPGGYATPFRVDAFAVPEG
-16 NRCTFCGLDNSCY
+16 CTA
-29 DRDRTYQKTFSD
+29 
-41 QRRVERNAERG
+41 V
-52 TPAQPV
+52 V
-58 QQPVQPQPVQKQP
+58 
-71 VQKQPVRQGSVRPAM
+71 
-86 PAKTA
+86 
-91 SDPRSVYRKTGAPAP
+91 
-106 KKSGWIAWITILI
+106 
-119 IILCAF
+119 
-125 ISFLSSGGFTLPDSF
+125 
-140 GSITSDGTYS
+140 
-150 DPSGESIDWDPY
+150 
-162 TGVTRDIPADG
+162 
-173 ETYETV
+173 ETV
-179 LGTGAYK
+179 DSAFVDY
-186 TGIHL
+186 
-191 PEGVYEIE
+191 
-199 SYNPNSKFHLSM
+199 
-211 RLNYPN
+211 
-217 GFDKKM
+217 D
-223 AKSDGRDLG
+223 
-232 KLGGDIMIH
+232 
-241 GRSGT
+241 
-246 VGCFPVGDIAIEE
+246 
-259 IFTICRLAPARRIPE
+259 CRLAPARRIPE

-486 LYYGCMDGEGDIR
+486 LYYGCMDGEGDETPDIYRGRLSVSSPEEAATVVDKIIGYEKRPPTDAGFYERGVNCADYLDNDNGVADDYEDRRYVQTAEEIRAYMLGQGKDVERVYSTNYEITPKYWNRNWFSFGEPIPEDMLKPAFAWDGNEGDIR

>member
-1 MAKLRCRLCGGKLVN
+1 MVVATCAEAYARTEVSHKGGVDAPQRTLQRTDDGITVAYMFTGNVPSACNAGDGGCVWRIDGFGLRDAPGGYATPFRVDAFAVPEG
-16 NRCTFCGLDNSCY
+16 CTA
-29 DRDRTYQKTFSD
+29 
-41 QRRVERNAERG
+41 V
-52 TPAQPV
+52 V
-58 QQPVQPQPVQKQP
+58 
-71 VQKQPVRQGSVRPAM
+71 
-86 PAKTA
+86 
-91 SDPRSVYRKTGAPAP
+91 
-106 KKSGWIAWITILI
+106 
-119 IILCAF
+119 
-125 ISFLSSGGFTLPDSF
+125 
-140 GSITSDGTYS
+140 
-150 DPSGESIDWDPY
+150 
-162 TGVTRDIPADG
+162 
-173 ETYETV
+173 ETV
-179 LGTGAYK
+179 DSAFVDY
-186 TGIHL
+186 
-191 PEGVYEIE
+191 
-199 SYNPNSKFHLSM
+199 
-211 RLNYPN
+211 
-217 GFDKKM
+217 D
-223 AKSDGRDLG
+223 
-232 KLGGDIMIH
+232 
-241 GRSGT
+241 
-246 VGCFPVGDIAIEE
+246 
-259 IFTICRLAPARRIPE
+259 CRLAPARRIPE

-298 KVAVAAWRGSV
+298 KVAAAAGRVDV

-486 LYYGCMDGEGDIR
+486 LYYGCMDGECDETPDIYRGRLSVSSPEEAATVVDKIIGYEKRPPTDAGFYERGVNCADYLDNDNGVADDYEDRRYVQTAEEIRAYMLGQGKDVERVYSTNYEITPKYWNRNYFSFGEPIPEDMLKPAFAWDGNEGDIR

-740 IPYIDAG
+740 IPYIDTG

-756 TDKAAADGDEPMYDL
+756 TDKAAADGDGPMYDL

>member
-1 MAKLRCRLCGGKLVN
+1 MVVATCAEAYARTEVSHKGGVDAPQRTLQRTDDGITVAYTFAGNAPSACNDGDGGCVWRIDGFGLRDAPGGYATPFRVDAFAVPEG
-16 NRCTFCGLDNSCY
+16 CTA
-29 DRDRTYQKTFSD
+29 
-41 QRRVERNAERG
+41 V
-52 TPAQPV
+52 V
-58 QQPVQPQPVQKQP
+58 
-71 VQKQPVRQGSVRPAM
+71 
-86 PAKTA
+86 
-91 SDPRSVYRKTGAPAP
+91 
-106 KKSGWIAWITILI
+106 
-119 IILCAF
+119 
-125 ISFLSSGGFTLPDSF
+125 
-140 GSITSDGTYS
+140 
-150 DPSGESIDWDPY
+150 
-162 TGVTRDIPADG
+162 
-173 ETYETV
+173 ETV
-179 LGTGAYK
+179 DSAFVDY
-186 TGIHL
+186 
-191 PEGVYEIE
+191 
-199 SYNPNSKFHLSM
+199 
-211 RLNYPN
+211 
-217 GFDKKM
+217 D
-223 AKSDGRDLG
+223 
-232 KLGGDIMIH
+232 
-241 GRSGT
+241 
-246 VGCFPVGDIAIEE
+246 
-259 IFTICRLAPARRIPE
+259 CRLAPARRIPE

-411 AVDRFAEWKELLGF
+411 AVDRFAAWKELLGF

-486 LYYGCMDGEGDIR
+486 LYYGCMDGECDETPDIYRGRLSVSSPEEAATVVDKIIGYEKRPPTDAGFYERGVNCADYLDNDNGVADDYEDRRYVQTAEEIRAYMLGQGKDVERVYSTNYEITPKYWNRNYFSFGEPIPEDMLKPAFAWDGNEGDIR

-756 TDKAAADGDEPMYDL
+756 TDKAAADGDGPMYDL

>member
-1 MAKLRCRLCGGKLVN
+1 MVVATCAEAYARTEVSHKGGVDAPQRTVQRTDDGITVAYTFAGNAPSACNDGDGGCVWRIDGFGLRDAPGGYATPFRVDAFAVPEG
-16 NRCTFCGLDNSCY
+16 CTA
-29 DRDRTYQKTFSD
+29 
-41 QRRVERNAERG
+41 V
-52 TPAQPV
+52 V
-58 QQPVQPQPVQKQP
+58 
-71 VQKQPVRQGSVRPAM
+71 
-86 PAKTA
+86 
-91 SDPRSVYRKTGAPAP
+91 
-106 KKSGWIAWITILI
+106 
-119 IILCAF
+119 
-125 ISFLSSGGFTLPDSF
+125 
-140 GSITSDGTYS
+140 
-150 DPSGESIDWDPY
+150 
-162 TGVTRDIPADG
+162 
-173 ETYETV
+173 ETV
-179 LGTGAYK
+179 DSAFVDY
-186 TGIHL
+186 
-191 PEGVYEIE
+191 
-199 SYNPNSKFHLSM
+199 
-211 RLNYPN
+211 
-217 GFDKKM
+217 D
-223 AKSDGRDLG
+223 
-232 KLGGDIMIH
+232 
-241 GRSGT
+241 
-246 VGCFPVGDIAIEE
+246 
-259 IFTICRLAPARRIPE
+259 CRLAPARRIPE

-287 QNASQGGFYPR
+287 QNASQGGFFPR
-298 KVAVAAWRGSV
+298 NVAAAAGRVDV

-486 LYYGCMDGEGDIR
+486 LYYGCMDGEGDETPDIYRGRLSVSSPEEAATVVDKIIGYEKTPPTDAGFYERGVNCADYLDNDNGVADDYEDRRYVQTAEEIRAYMLGQGKDVERVYSTNYEITPKYWNRNYFSFGEPIPEDMLKPAFAWDGNEGDIR

-756 TDKAAADGDEPMYDL
+756 TDKAAADGDGPMYDL

>member
-1 MAKLRCRLCGGKLVN
+1 MVVATCAEAYARTEVSHKGGVDAPQRTLQRTDDGITVAYTFAGNTPSACNDGDGGCVWRIDGFGLRDAPGGYATPFRVDAFAVPEG
-16 NRCTFCGLDNSCY
+16 CTA
-29 DRDRTYQKTFSD
+29 
-41 QRRVERNAERG
+41 V
-52 TPAQPV
+52 V
-58 QQPVQPQPVQKQP
+58 
-71 VQKQPVRQGSVRPAM
+71 
-86 PAKTA
+86 
-91 SDPRSVYRKTGAPAP
+91 
-106 KKSGWIAWITILI
+106 
-119 IILCAF
+119 
-125 ISFLSSGGFTLPDSF
+125 
-140 GSITSDGTYS
+140 
-150 DPSGESIDWDPY
+150 
-162 TGVTRDIPADG
+162 
-173 ETYETV
+173 ETV
-179 LGTGAYK
+179 DSAFVDY
-186 TGIHL
+186 
-191 PEGVYEIE
+191 
-199 SYNPNSKFHLSM
+199 
-211 RLNYPN
+211 
-217 GFDKKM
+217 D
-223 AKSDGRDLG
+223 
-232 KLGGDIMIH
+232 
-241 GRSGT
+241 
-246 VGCFPVGDIAIEE
+246 
-259 IFTICRLAPARRIPE
+259 CRLAPARRIPE

-287 QNASQGGFYPR
+287 QNASQGGFFPR
-298 KVAVAAWRGSV
+298 NVAAAAGRVDV

-411 AVDRFAEWKELLGF
+411 AVDRFAEWKEMLGF

-486 LYYGCMDGEGDIR
+486 LYYGCMDGECDETPDIYRGRLSVSSPEEAATVVDKIIGYEKRPPTDAGFYERGVNCADYLDNDNGVADDYEDRRYVQTAEEIRAYMLGQGKDVERVYSTNYEITPKYWNRNYFSFGEPIPEDMLKPAFAWDGNEGDIR

-756 TDKAAADGDEPMYDL
+756 TDKAAADGDGPMYDL

>member
-1 MAKLRCRLCGGKLVN
+1 MVVATCAEAYARTEVSHKGGVDAPQRTLQRTDDGITVAYTFAGNAPSACNDGDGGCVWRIDGFGLRDAPGGYATPFRVDAFAVPEG
-16 NRCTFCGLDNSCY
+16 CTA
-29 DRDRTYQKTFSD
+29 
-41 QRRVERNAERG
+41 V
-52 TPAQPV
+52 V
-58 QQPVQPQPVQKQP
+58 
-71 VQKQPVRQGSVRPAM
+71 
-86 PAKTA
+86 
-91 SDPRSVYRKTGAPAP
+91 
-106 KKSGWIAWITILI
+106 
-119 IILCAF
+119 
-125 ISFLSSGGFTLPDSF
+125 
-140 GSITSDGTYS
+140 
-150 DPSGESIDWDPY
+150 
-162 TGVTRDIPADG
+162 
-173 ETYETV
+173 ETV
-179 LGTGAYK
+179 DSAFVDY
-186 TGIHL
+186 
-191 PEGVYEIE
+191 
-199 SYNPNSKFHLSM
+199 
-211 RLNYPN
+211 
-217 GFDKKM
+217 D
-223 AKSDGRDLG
+223 
-232 KLGGDIMIH
+232 
-241 GRSGT
+241 
-246 VGCFPVGDIAIEE
+246 
-259 IFTICRLAPARRIPE
+259 CRLAPARRIPE

-486 LYYGCMDGEGDIR
+486 LYYGCMDGEGDETPDIYRGRLSVSSPEEAATVVDKIIGYEKTPPTDAGFYERGVNCADYLDNDNGVADDYEDRRYVQTAEEIRAYMLGQGKDVERVYSTNYEITPKYWNRNWFSFGEPIPEDMLKPAFAWDGNEGDIR

-595 WPEPGLRP
+595 WPVPGLRP

-672 CTEMPAPFS
+672 RTEMPAPFS

-756 TDKAAADGDEPMYDL
+756 TEKAAADGDEPMYDL

>member
-1 MAKLRCRLCGGKLVN
+1 MVVATCAEAYARTEVSHKGGVDAPQRTVQRTDDGITVAYMFTGNVPSACNAGDGGCVWRIEGFGLRDAPGGYATPFRVDAFAVPEG
-16 NRCTFCGLDNSCY
+16 CTA
-29 DRDRTYQKTFSD
+29 
-41 QRRVERNAERG
+41 V
-52 TPAQPV
+52 V
-58 QQPVQPQPVQKQP
+58 
-71 VQKQPVRQGSVRPAM
+71 
-86 PAKTA
+86 
-91 SDPRSVYRKTGAPAP
+91 
-106 KKSGWIAWITILI
+106 
-119 IILCAF
+119 
-125 ISFLSSGGFTLPDSF
+125 
-140 GSITSDGTYS
+140 
-150 DPSGESIDWDPY
+150 
-162 TGVTRDIPADG
+162 
-173 ETYETV
+173 ETV
-179 LGTGAYK
+179 DSAFVDY
-186 TGIHL
+186 
-191 PEGVYEIE
+191 
-199 SYNPNSKFHLSM
+199 
-211 RLNYPN
+211 
-217 GFDKKM
+217 D
-223 AKSDGRDLG
+223 
-232 KLGGDIMIH
+232 
-241 GRSGT
+241 
-246 VGCFPVGDIAIEE
+246 
-259 IFTICRLAPARRIPE
+259 CRLAPARRIPE

-486 LYYGCMDGEGDIR
+486 LYYGCMDGEGDETPDIYRGRLSVSSPEEAATVVDKIIGYEKRPPTDAGFYERGVNCADYLDNDNGVADDYEDRRYVQTAEEIRAYMLGQGKDVERVYSTNYEITPKYWNRNWFSFGEPIPEDMLKPAFAWDGNEGDIR

>member
-1 MAKLRCRLCGGKLVN
+1 MVVATCAEAYARTEVSHKGGVDAPQRTVQRTDDGITVAYMFTGNVPSACNDGDGGCVWRIEGFGLRDAPGGYATPFRVDAFAVPEG
-16 NRCTFCGLDNSCY
+16 CTA
-29 DRDRTYQKTFSD
+29 
-41 QRRVERNAERG
+41 V
-52 TPAQPV
+52 V
-58 QQPVQPQPVQKQP
+58 
-71 VQKQPVRQGSVRPAM
+71 
-86 PAKTA
+86 
-91 SDPRSVYRKTGAPAP
+91 
-106 KKSGWIAWITILI
+106 
-119 IILCAF
+119 
-125 ISFLSSGGFTLPDSF
+125 
-140 GSITSDGTYS
+140 
-150 DPSGESIDWDPY
+150 
-162 TGVTRDIPADG
+162 
-173 ETYETV
+173 ETV
-179 LGTGAYK
+179 DSAFVDY
-186 TGIHL
+186 
-191 PEGVYEIE
+191 
-199 SYNPNSKFHLSM
+199 
-211 RLNYPN
+211 
-217 GFDKKM
+217 D
-223 AKSDGRDLG
+223 
-232 KLGGDIMIH
+232 
-241 GRSGT
+241 
-246 VGCFPVGDIAIEE
+246 
-259 IFTICRLAPARRIPE
+259 CRLAPARRIPE

-279 EGVVKEGG
+279 EGVVKESG
-287 QNASQGGFYPR
+287 QNASQGGFFPR
-298 KVAVAAWRGSV
+298 NVAAAAGRVDV

-331 ARAYSKI
+331 ARAYTKI
-338 TYKVRFVPKAG
+338 TYRVRFVPKAG

-356 PATKPVILP
+356 SATKPVILP

-411 AVDRFAEWKELLGF
+411 AVDRFAAWKEMLGF

-486 LYYGCMDGEGDIR
+486 LYYGCMDGEGDETPDIYRGRLSVSSPEEAATVVDKIIGYEKRPPTDAGFYERGVNCADYLDNDNGVADDYEDRRYVQTAEEIRAYMLGQGKDVERVYSTNYEITPKYWNRNYFSFGEPIPEDMLKPAFAWDGNEGDIR

-658 KEIYHCFGDPSMQI
+658 KEIYHCFGDPSLQI
-672 CTEMPAPFS
+672 RTEMPAPFS

-756 TDKAAADGDEPMYDL
+756 TDKVAADGDEPMYDL

>member
-1 MAKLRCRLCGGKLVN
+1 MVVATCAEAYARTEVSHKRGVDAPQRIVQHEDNGITVAYTFTGNVPSACNAGDGGCVWRIEGFGLRDAPGGYATPFRVDAFAVPEG
-16 NRCTFCGLDNSCY
+16 CT
-29 DRDRTYQKTFSD
+29 T
-41 QRRVERNAERG
+41 V
-52 TPAQPV
+52 V
-58 QQPVQPQPVQKQP
+58 
-71 VQKQPVRQGSVRPAM
+71 
-86 PAKTA
+86 
-91 SDPRSVYRKTGAPAP
+91 
-106 KKSGWIAWITILI
+106 
-119 IILCAF
+119 
-125 ISFLSSGGFTLPDSF
+125 
-140 GSITSDGTYS
+140 
-150 DPSGESIDWDPY
+150 
-162 TGVTRDIPADG
+162 
-173 ETYETV
+173 ETV
-179 LGTGAYK
+179 DSAFVDY
-186 TGIHL
+186 
-191 PEGVYEIE
+191 
-199 SYNPNSKFHLSM
+199 
-211 RLNYPN
+211 
-217 GFDKKM
+217 D
-223 AKSDGRDLG
+223 
-232 KLGGDIMIH
+232 
-241 GRSGT
+241 
-246 VGCFPVGDIAIEE
+246 
-259 IFTICRLAPARRIPE
+259 CRLAPARRIPE

-287 QNASQGGFYPR
+287 QNVSQGGFYPR
-298 KVAVAAWRGSV
+298 KVAVAAERGDI

-486 LYYGCMDGEGDIR
+486 LYYSCMDGEGDETPDIYRGRLSVSSPEEAATVVDKIIGYEKRPPTDAGFYERGVNCADYLDNDNGVADDYEDRRYVQTAEEIR
-499 RAINSGVFYVLH
+499 AYMLGQGKDVERVYSTNYEITPKYWNRNYFSFGEPIPEDMLKPAFAWDGNEGDIRAAINGGVFYVLH

-658 KEIYHCFGDPSMQI
+658 KEIYHCFGDPSLQI
-672 CTEMPAPFS
+672 RTEMPAPFS

-747 KLTGIESVQ
+747 RLTGIDGVQ
-756 TDKAAADGDEPMYDL
+756 AGKAFQGGDGPMYDL

>member
-1 MAKLRCRLCGGKLVN
+1 MVVATCAEAYARTEVSHKGGVDAPQRTVQRTDDGITVAYMFTGNVPSACNAGDGGCVWRIEGFGLRDAPGGYATPFRVDAFAVPEG
-16 NRCTFCGLDNSCY
+16 CTA
-29 DRDRTYQKTFSD
+29 
-41 QRRVERNAERG
+41 V
-52 TPAQPV
+52 V
-58 QQPVQPQPVQKQP
+58 
-71 VQKQPVRQGSVRPAM
+71 
-86 PAKTA
+86 
-91 SDPRSVYRKTGAPAP
+91 
-106 KKSGWIAWITILI
+106 
-119 IILCAF
+119 
-125 ISFLSSGGFTLPDSF
+125 
-140 GSITSDGTYS
+140 
-150 DPSGESIDWDPY
+150 
-162 TGVTRDIPADG
+162 
-173 ETYETV
+173 ETV
-179 LGTGAYK
+179 DSAFVDY
-186 TGIHL
+186 
-191 PEGVYEIE
+191 
-199 SYNPNSKFHLSM
+199 
-211 RLNYPN
+211 
-217 GFDKKM
+217 D
-223 AKSDGRDLG
+223 
-232 KLGGDIMIH
+232 
-241 GRSGT
+241 
-246 VGCFPVGDIAIEE
+246 
-259 IFTICRLAPARRIPE
+259 CRLAPARRIPE

-287 QNASQGGFYPR
+287 KNASQGGFYPR

-331 ARAYSKI
+331 ARAYTRI

-486 LYYGCMDGEGDIR
+486 LYYGCMDGEGDETPDIYRGRLSVSSPEEAATVVDKIIGYEKRPPTDAGFYERGVNCADYLDNDNGVADDYEDRRYVQTAEEIRAYMLGQGKDVERVYSTNYEITPKYWNRNYFSFGEPIPEDMLKPAFAWDGNEGDIR

-713 VSHIAPSAVY
+713 VSHVAPSAVY

>member
-1 MAKLRCRLCGGKLVN
+1 MVVATCAEAYARTEVSHKGGVDAPQRTLQRTDDGITVAYTFAGNAPSACNDGDGGCVWRIDGFGLRDAPGGYATPFRVDAFAVPEG
-16 NRCTFCGLDNSCY
+16 CTA
-29 DRDRTYQKTFSD
+29 
-41 QRRVERNAERG
+41 V
-52 TPAQPV
+52 V
-58 QQPVQPQPVQKQP
+58 
-71 VQKQPVRQGSVRPAM
+71 
-86 PAKTA
+86 
-91 SDPRSVYRKTGAPAP
+91 
-106 KKSGWIAWITILI
+106 
-119 IILCAF
+119 
-125 ISFLSSGGFTLPDSF
+125 
-140 GSITSDGTYS
+140 
-150 DPSGESIDWDPY
+150 
-162 TGVTRDIPADG
+162 
-173 ETYETV
+173 ETV
-179 LGTGAYK
+179 DSAFVDY
-186 TGIHL
+186 
-191 PEGVYEIE
+191 
-199 SYNPNSKFHLSM
+199 
-211 RLNYPN
+211 
-217 GFDKKM
+217 D
-223 AKSDGRDLG
+223 
-232 KLGGDIMIH
+232 
-241 GRSGT
+241 
-246 VGCFPVGDIAIEE
+246 
-259 IFTICRLAPARRIPE
+259 CRLAPARRIPE

-298 KVAVAAWRGSV
+298 NVAAAAGRVDV

-486 LYYGCMDGEGDIR
+486 LYYGCMDGEGDDTPDIYRGRLSVSSPEEAATVVDKIIGYEKRPPTDAGFYERGVNCADYLDNDNGVADDYEDRRYVQTAEEIRAYMLGQGKDVERVYSTNYEITPKYWNRNYFSFGEPIPEDMLKPAFAWDGNEGDIR

-672 CTEMPAPFS
+672 RTEMPAPFR

-756 TDKAAADGDEPMYDL
+756 TDKAAADGDGPMYDL

>member
-1 MAKLRCRLCGGKLVN
+1 MLVVAAWAGAYARPEMPQDGGVEAPQRTVQRTDDGITVAYTFAGNAPSACNDGDGGCVWRIEGFGLRDAPGGYATPFRVDAFAVPEG
-16 NRCTFCGLDNSCY
+16 CTA
-29 DRDRTYQKTFSD
+29 
-41 QRRVERNAERG
+41 V
-52 TPAQPV
+52 V
-58 QQPVQPQPVQKQP
+58 
-71 VQKQPVRQGSVRPAM
+71 
-86 PAKTA
+86 
-91 SDPRSVYRKTGAPAP
+91 
-106 KKSGWIAWITILI
+106 
-119 IILCAF
+119 
-125 ISFLSSGGFTLPDSF
+125 
-140 GSITSDGTYS
+140 
-150 DPSGESIDWDPY
+150 
-162 TGVTRDIPADG
+162 
-173 ETYETV
+173 ETV
-179 LGTGAYK
+179 DSAFVDY
-186 TGIHL
+186 
-191 PEGVYEIE
+191 
-199 SYNPNSKFHLSM
+199 
-211 RLNYPN
+211 
-217 GFDKKM
+217 D
-223 AKSDGRDLG
+223 
-232 KLGGDIMIH
+232 
-241 GRSGT
+241 
-246 VGCFPVGDIAIEE
+246 
-259 IFTICRLAPARRIPE
+259 CRLAPARRIPE

-287 QNASQGGFYPR
+287 QNASQGGFFPR
-298 KVAVAAWRGSV
+298 NVAAAAGRVDV

-356 PATKPVILP
+356 PAAKPAVLP
-365 ADNML
+365 GDNML
-370 GNITMNGA
+370 GNTTLNGA

-486 LYYGCMDGEGDIR
+486 LYYGCMDGECDETPDIYRGRLSVSSPEEAATVVDKIIGYEKTPPTDAGFYERGVNCADYLDNDNGVADDYEDRRYVQTAEEIRAYMLGQGKDVERVYSTNYEITPKYWNRNYFSFGEPIPEDMLKPAFAWDGNEGDIR

-658 KEIYHCFGDPSMQI
+658 KEIYHCFGDPSLQI
-672 CTEMPAPFS
+672 RTEMPAPFS

>member
-1 MAKLRCRLCGGKLVN
+1 MVVATCAEAYARTEVSHKGGVDAPQRTVQRTDDGITVAYMFTGNVPSACNAGDGGCVWRIEGFGLRDAPGGYATPFRVDAFAVPEG
-16 NRCTFCGLDNSCY
+16 CTA
-29 DRDRTYQKTFSD
+29 
-41 QRRVERNAERG
+41 V
-52 TPAQPV
+52 V
-58 QQPVQPQPVQKQP
+58 
-71 VQKQPVRQGSVRPAM
+71 
-86 PAKTA
+86 
-91 SDPRSVYRKTGAPAP
+91 
-106 KKSGWIAWITILI
+106 
-119 IILCAF
+119 
-125 ISFLSSGGFTLPDSF
+125 
-140 GSITSDGTYS
+140 
-150 DPSGESIDWDPY
+150 
-162 TGVTRDIPADG
+162 
-173 ETYETV
+173 ETV
-179 LGTGAYK
+179 DSAFVDY
-186 TGIHL
+186 
-191 PEGVYEIE
+191 
-199 SYNPNSKFHLSM
+199 
-211 RLNYPN
+211 
-217 GFDKKM
+217 D
-223 AKSDGRDLG
+223 
-232 KLGGDIMIH
+232 
-241 GRSGT
+241 
-246 VGCFPVGDIAIEE
+246 
-259 IFTICRLAPARRIPE
+259 CRLAPARRIPE

-356 PATKPVILP
+356 PAAKPVILP

-370 GNITMNGA
+370 GNITVNGA
-378 SAKAGDMAVKATG
+378 SAKTNDMAVKAAG
-391 VAAGDDTR
+391 AAAGDDTR

-411 AVDRFAEWKELLGF
+411 AVDRFAAWKELLGF

-437 DAVKAEV
+437 DDVKAEV

-450 NPALYYLLIV
+450 NPALYYMLIV

-486 LYYGCMDGEGDIR
+486 LYYGCMDGEGDETPDIYRGRLSVSSPEEAATVVDKIIGYEKTPPTDAGFYERGVNCADYLDNDNGVADDYEDRRYVQTAEEIRAYMLGQGKDVERVYSTNYEITPKYWNRNYFSFGEPIPEDMLKPAFAWDGNEGDIR

-771 SGIRLYKE
+771 SGIRLSKE
-779 PQKGI
+779 PQTGI
-784 YIKGHKKTVAGER
+784 YIQGPKKTVAGDG

>member
-1 MAKLRCRLCGGKLVN
+1 MVVATCAEAYARTEVSHKGGVDAPQRTVQRTDDGITVAYTFAGNAPSACNDGDGGCVWRIDGFGLRDAPGGYATPFRVDAFAVPEG
-16 NRCTFCGLDNSCY
+16 CTA
-29 DRDRTYQKTFSD
+29 
-41 QRRVERNAERG
+41 V
-52 TPAQPV
+52 V
-58 QQPVQPQPVQKQP
+58 
-71 VQKQPVRQGSVRPAM
+71 
-86 PAKTA
+86 
-91 SDPRSVYRKTGAPAP
+91 
-106 KKSGWIAWITILI
+106 
-119 IILCAF
+119 
-125 ISFLSSGGFTLPDSF
+125 
-140 GSITSDGTYS
+140 
-150 DPSGESIDWDPY
+150 
-162 TGVTRDIPADG
+162 
-173 ETYETV
+173 ETV
-179 LGTGAYK
+179 DSAFVDY
-186 TGIHL
+186 
-191 PEGVYEIE
+191 
-199 SYNPNSKFHLSM
+199 
-211 RLNYPN
+211 
-217 GFDKKM
+217 D
-223 AKSDGRDLG
+223 
-232 KLGGDIMIH
+232 
-241 GRSGT
+241 
-246 VGCFPVGDIAIEE
+246 
-259 IFTICRLAPARRIPE
+259 CRLAPARRIPE

-370 GNITMNGA
+370 GNTTLNGA

-391 VAAGDDTR
+391 AAAGDDTR
-399 DYLIISVDKYAE
+399 DYLIISVNKYAE

-486 LYYGCMDGEGDIR
+486 LYYGCMDGEGDETPDIYRGRLSVSSPEEAATVVDKIIGYEKRPPTDAGFYERGVNCADYLDNDNGVADDYEDRRYVQTAEEIRAYMLGQGKDVERVYSTNYEITPKYWNRNYFSFGEPIPEDMLKPAFAWDGNEGDIR

>member
-1 MAKLRCRLCGGKLVN
+1 MVVATCAEAYARTEVSHKGGVDAPQRTVQRTDDGITVAYMFTGNIPSACNAGDGGCVWRIEGFGLRDAPGGYATPFRVDAFAVPEG
-16 NRCTFCGLDNSCY
+16 CTA
-29 DRDRTYQKTFSD
+29 
-41 QRRVERNAERG
+41 V
-52 TPAQPV
+52 V
-58 QQPVQPQPVQKQP
+58 
-71 VQKQPVRQGSVRPAM
+71 
-86 PAKTA
+86 
-91 SDPRSVYRKTGAPAP
+91 
-106 KKSGWIAWITILI
+106 
-119 IILCAF
+119 
-125 ISFLSSGGFTLPDSF
+125 
-140 GSITSDGTYS
+140 
-150 DPSGESIDWDPY
+150 
-162 TGVTRDIPADG
+162 
-173 ETYETV
+173 ETV
-179 LGTGAYK
+179 DSAFVDY
-186 TGIHL
+186 
-191 PEGVYEIE
+191 
-199 SYNPNSKFHLSM
+199 
-211 RLNYPN
+211 
-217 GFDKKM
+217 D
-223 AKSDGRDLG
+223 
-232 KLGGDIMIH
+232 
-241 GRSGT
+241 
-246 VGCFPVGDIAIEE
+246 
-259 IFTICRLAPARRIPE
+259 CRLAPARRIPE

-378 SAKAGDMAVKATG
+378 SAKTNDMAVKAAG
-391 VAAGDDTR
+391 AAAGDDTR

-411 AVDRFAEWKELLGF
+411 AVDRFAAWKELLGF

-437 DAVKAEV
+437 DDVKAEV

-450 NPALYYLLIV
+450 NPALYYMLIV

-486 LYYGCMDGEGDIR
+486 LYYGCMDGECDETPDIYRGRLSVSSPEEAATVVDKIIGYEKRPPTDAGFYERGVNCADYLDNDNGVADDYEDRRYVQTAEEIRAYMLGQGKDVERVYSTNYEITPKYWNRNYFSFGEPIPEDMLKPAFAWDGNEGDIR

>member
-1 MAKLRCRLCGGKLVN
+1 MVVATCAEAYARTEVSHKGGVDAPQRTLQRTDDGITVAYTFAGNAPSACNDGDGGCVWRIDGFGLRDAPGGYATPFRVDAFAVPEG
-16 NRCTFCGLDNSCY
+16 CTA
-29 DRDRTYQKTFSD
+29 
-41 QRRVERNAERG
+41 V
-52 TPAQPV
+52 V
-58 QQPVQPQPVQKQP
+58 
-71 VQKQPVRQGSVRPAM
+71 
-86 PAKTA
+86 
-91 SDPRSVYRKTGAPAP
+91 
-106 KKSGWIAWITILI
+106 
-119 IILCAF
+119 
-125 ISFLSSGGFTLPDSF
+125 
-140 GSITSDGTYS
+140 
-150 DPSGESIDWDPY
+150 
-162 TGVTRDIPADG
+162 
-173 ETYETV
+173 ETV
-179 LGTGAYK
+179 DSAFVDY
-186 TGIHL
+186 
-191 PEGVYEIE
+191 
-199 SYNPNSKFHLSM
+199 
-211 RLNYPN
+211 
-217 GFDKKM
+217 D
-223 AKSDGRDLG
+223 
-232 KLGGDIMIH
+232 
-241 GRSGT
+241 
-246 VGCFPVGDIAIEE
+246 
-259 IFTICRLAPARRIPE
+259 CRLAPARRIPE

-309 YRGRE
+309 YRGQE

-486 LYYGCMDGEGDIR
+486 LYYGCMDGEGDETPDIYRGRLSVSSPEEAATVVDKIIGYEKTPPTDAGFYERGVNCADYLDNDNGVADDYEDRRYVQTAEDIRAYMLGQGKDVERVYSTNYEITPKYWNRNYFSFGEPIPEDMLKPAFAWDGNEGDIR

>member
-1 MAKLRCRLCGGKLVN
+1 MLVVAAWAGAYARPEMPQDGGVEAPQRTVQRTDDGITVAYTFTGNGPSACNARDGGCVWRIEGFGLRDAPGGYATPFRVDAFAVPEG
-16 NRCTFCGLDNSCY
+16 CT
-29 DRDRTYQKTFSD
+29 T
-41 QRRVERNAERG
+41 V
-52 TPAQPV
+52 V
-58 QQPVQPQPVQKQP
+58 
-71 VQKQPVRQGSVRPAM
+71 
-86 PAKTA
+86 
-91 SDPRSVYRKTGAPAP
+91 
-106 KKSGWIAWITILI
+106 
-119 IILCAF
+119 
-125 ISFLSSGGFTLPDSF
+125 
-140 GSITSDGTYS
+140 
-150 DPSGESIDWDPY
+150 
-162 TGVTRDIPADG
+162 
-173 ETYETV
+173 ETV
-179 LGTGAYK
+179 DSAFVDY
-186 TGIHL
+186 
-191 PEGVYEIE
+191 
-199 SYNPNSKFHLSM
+199 
-211 RLNYPN
+211 
-217 GFDKKM
+217 D
-223 AKSDGRDLG
+223 
-232 KLGGDIMIH
+232 
-241 GRSGT
+241 
-246 VGCFPVGDIAIEE
+246 
-259 IFTICRLAPARRIPE
+259 CRLAPARRIPE

-287 QNASQGGFYPR
+287 QNASQGGFFPR
-298 KVAVAAWRGSV
+298 NVAAAAGRVDV

-349 ARAMAGA
+349 ARAMAVA

-486 LYYGCMDGEGDIR
+486 LYYGCMDGECDETPDIYRGRLSVSSPEEAATVVDKIIGYEKTPPTDAGFYERGVNCADYLDNDNGVADDYEDRRYVQTAEEIRAYMLGQGKDVERVYSTNYEITPKYWNRNYFSFGEPIPEDMLKPAFAWDGNEGDIR

-756 TDKAAADGDEPMYDL
+756 TDKAAADGDGPMYDL

>member
-1 MAKLRCRLCGGKLVN
+1 MVVATCAEAYAQTEVSHKGGVDAPQRTLQRTDDGITVAYTFAGNAPSACNDGDGGCVWRIEGFGLRDAPGGYATPFRVDAFAVPEG
-16 NRCTFCGLDNSCY
+16 CTA
-29 DRDRTYQKTFSD
+29 
-41 QRRVERNAERG
+41 V
-52 TPAQPV
+52 V
-58 QQPVQPQPVQKQP
+58 
-71 VQKQPVRQGSVRPAM
+71 
-86 PAKTA
+86 
-91 SDPRSVYRKTGAPAP
+91 
-106 KKSGWIAWITILI
+106 
-119 IILCAF
+119 
-125 ISFLSSGGFTLPDSF
+125 
-140 GSITSDGTYS
+140 
-150 DPSGESIDWDPY
+150 
-162 TGVTRDIPADG
+162 
-173 ETYETV
+173 ETV
-179 LGTGAYK
+179 DSAFVDY
-186 TGIHL
+186 
-191 PEGVYEIE
+191 
-199 SYNPNSKFHLSM
+199 
-211 RLNYPN
+211 
-217 GFDKKM
+217 D
-223 AKSDGRDLG
+223 
-232 KLGGDIMIH
+232 
-241 GRSGT
+241 
-246 VGCFPVGDIAIEE
+246 
-259 IFTICRLAPARRIPE
+259 CRLAPARRIPE

-356 PATKPVILP
+356 PAAKPVILP

-370 GNITMNGA
+370 GNITVNGA
-378 SAKAGDMAVKATG
+378 SAKTNDMAVKAAG
-391 VAAGDDTR
+391 AAAGDDTR

-411 AVDRFAEWKELLGF
+411 AVDRFAAWKELLGF

-450 NPALYYLLIV
+450 NPALYYMLIV

-486 LYYGCMDGEGDIR
+486 LYYGCMDGEGDETPDIYRGRLSVSSPEEAATVVDKIIGYEKTPPTDAGFYERGVNCADYLDNDNGVADDYEDRRYVQTAEEIRAYMLGQGKDVERVYSTNYEITPKYWNRNYFSFGEPIPEDMLKPAFAWDGNEGDIR

-784 YIKGHKKTVAGER
+784 YIKGHKKTVAGEH